1 MSWTVTALGL
11 LAAAQ
16 LAPGAARAVETSSAA
31 SVCIANE
38 SAEVSVQPPD
48 SCGVG
53 ERIVVVEAPSSRVFN
68 GRLRACVRKSD
79 ATLYLPGKRKCRKGD
94 KSLTLQLQGPTG
106 SDGAT
111 GTTGDSGDI
120 GKTGPAGAT
129 GATGATSATGT
140 TGTTGA
146 IGATGATGPVGPAFS
161 GHYGTFYD
169 TSIQTNPIADTAR
182 SVMLNEVTNGVNGVI
197 ASGVSV
203 VSGSRITLANAGVYN
218 LEFSIQIDKS
228 DGGSDDIDVWL
239 AKNGTNVLWTNTM
252 QTLVGSAGEKYIAA
266 WNFVVNAQ
274 AGDYFELMWSS
285 PDTAMRLVSAPAQV
299 SPVRPGVPIVMIS
312 VMQVR

>member
-11 LAAAQ
+11 LAAAL

-31 SVCIANE
+31 SVCIASE
-38 SAEVSVQPPD
+38 SAEVSVQPTD

-53 ERIVVVEAPSSRVFN
+53 ERMVVIEAPSSRVFN

-120 GKTGPAGAT
+120 GKTGPAGAIGAI
-129 GATGATSATGT
+129 GATGAM
-140 TGTTGA
+140 
-146 IGATGATGPVGPAFS
+146 GATGATGPVGPAFS
-161 GHYGTFYD
+161 GYYGTFYD

-228 DGGSDDIDVWL
+228 DVHRGMELRRERAGRRLLRVDV
-239 AKNGTNVLWTNTM
+239 VF
-252 QTLVGSAGEKYIAA
+252 AGHSHAA
-266 WNFVVNAQ
+266 GVC
-274 AGDYFELMWSS
+274 AGAGKPGASRGAERHDQRHAG
-285 PDTAMRLVSAPAQV
+285 PIAPA
-299 SPVRPGVPIVMIS
+299 RPPATRAPSG
-312 VMQVR
+312 

>member
-11 LAAAQ
+11 LAAAL

-38 SAEVSVQPPD
+38 SAEVSVQPTD

-53 ERIVVVEAPSSRVFN
+53 ERMVVIEAPSSRVFN

-120 GKTGPAGAT
+120 GKTGPAGAIGAI
-129 GATGATSATGT
+129 GATGAM
-140 TGTTGA
+140 
-146 IGATGATGPVGPAFS
+146 GATGATGPVGPAFS
-161 GHYGTFYD
+161 GYYGTFYD

-239 AKNGTNVLWTNTM
+239 AKNGTNVLWTNTR

-299 SPVRPGVPIVMIS
+299 SPVRPGVPSVMIS